1 MSFIT
6 EPAGANPALTHTVPQ
21 FKPGTIGRGNNGTE
35 WMYVKASGAA
45 IKQYYVAAI
54 NNSFGAAPASA
65 TTAAQGYK
73 PGIAQAAFAQDEYGW
88 VAVRGGGDLKVKTA
102 ATCVKD
108 SQLFVGTTGNS
119 AGVVGSSSATG
130 SCKLNGV
137 VTVTTAASAGALPT
151 VTMTSPWFTP

>member
-45 IKQYYVAAI
+45 IAQYYVAAI
-54 NNSFGAAPASA
+54 NNSFGAAPVSS
-65 TTAAQGYK
+65 TTAGQGYK
-73 PGIAQAAFAQDEYGW
+73 PGIAQVSIASGEYGW

-102 ATCVKD
+102 ASTVKD
-108 SQLFVGTTGNS
+108 SLLYVGTTGNS
-119 AGVVGSSSATG
+119 AGVVGSTSATG
-130 SCKLNGV
+130 RVALNGV
-137 VTVTTAASAGALPT
+137 VTVQTAASAGVLPL
-151 VTMTSPWFTP
+151 VTMTSPFFTP